1 MSFGTEMRQWSDE
14 TLAKMT
20 EATQKITLDV
30 FKNVILLSPVDTGR
44 FKGNW
49 QPSIGAPVAGTLEA
63 LDPSGGAVTA
73 KVTGFVE
80 GVEAGDVI
88 YMVNNLEYA
97 ERLEDGHSAQAP
109 GGMVK
114 LTVQRFQPIADKV
127 IAKIAAGS

>member
-1 MSFGTEMRQWSDE
+1 MSFGTQMRQWSDE

-30 FKNVILLSPVDTGR
+30 FKNVIVLSPVKTGR

-49 QPSIGAPVAGTLEA
+49 QPSIGAPVAGTLDA
-63 LDPSGGAVTA
+63 LDPSGGTVTA

-97 ERLEDGHSAQAP
+97 ERLEDGYSGQAP

-114 LTVQRFQPIADKV
+114 LTVQRFQPISDKV
-127 IAKIAAGS
+127 IAQIAAGS